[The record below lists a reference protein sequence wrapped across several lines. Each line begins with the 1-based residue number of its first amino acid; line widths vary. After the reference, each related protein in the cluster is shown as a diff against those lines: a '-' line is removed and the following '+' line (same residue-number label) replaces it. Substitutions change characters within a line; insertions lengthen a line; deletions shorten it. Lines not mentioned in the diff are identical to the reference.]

1 MKLTWRQQLLFMYA
15 ALLRRWYYTYATL
28 QSTPTYTCFVGTT
41 TQAYGNFFG
50 NTSSWSHITTW
61 ATYYNTTAPTWH
73 AWSNTYACSSVQPA
87 ICEIPVAAYACAS
100 TPPPTP
106 PPPPPTPPCECIE
119 LAGSRVALHADPM
132 LGCFSWNHARVG
144 WSLELA
150 VPGEADITAALP

>member
-1 MKLTWRQQLLFMYA
+1 MDTLAHQGAVGPLLTLL
-15 ALLRRWYYTYATL
+15 LLPMLHRWYYTYATL

-100 TPPPTP
+100 TPPPAPAP
-106 PPPPPTPPCECIE
+106 PPSAPLCEWACEEACQPI
-119 LAGSRVALHADPM
+119 GSNRA
-132 LGCFSWNHARVG
+132 CC
-144 WSLELA
+144 
-150 VPGEADITAALP
+150 TC